1 MKTAVI
7 ARARPW
13 MRMLDVWCIVP
24 GRNSAGL
31 FGGSVAF
38 GARVAAVVAL
48 QLQSDHACAATLSS
62 PGQTQFVFCVQG
74 EESGVGSHG
83 SAEGSRRDCVL
94 IKVLFY
100 FIIIRR
106 K

>member
-1 MKTAVI
+1 MNALLLGAANEHQLKKKTPICMKTAVI

-38 GARVAAVVAL
+38 GARVAVVVAL
-48 QLQSDHACAATLSS
+48 QLQSDMHVQPRYPAQARPNSS
-62 PGQTQFVFCVQG
+62 FASKGK
-74 EESGVGSHG
+74 
-83 SAEGSRRDCVL
+83 
-94 IKVLFY
+94 KVA
-100 FIIIRR
+100 
-106 K
+106 